1 MTFVSKH
8 SVLIRQHECPQHP
21 NDIWNGIKRFD
32 LGLTGAKASQMFTV
46 RESVADYRYAA
57 ALVAIALRMS
67 ATNSR

>member
-1 MTFVSKH
+1 
-8 SVLIRQHECPQHP
+8 LGQHP
-21 NDIWNGIKRFD
+21 NDTWNGIKRFD

-57 ALVAIALRMS
+57 ALIAIALRMS

>member
-1 MTFVSKH
+1 MAIEDIVPTFDS
-8 SVLIRQHECPQHP
+8 HP
-21 NDIWNGIKRFD
+21 LPRV
-32 LGLTGAKASQMFTV
+32 ASEVAQMFTV